1 MVPTFAHPSN
11 WPADLNDTFVNTD
24 GSSFPTL
31 DERTEEYHIEA
42 TESLVERTLRT
53 LKSDDLFAV
62 FDSQGNFA
70 GGALGPDG
78 LFYKDTRFLSEFTVR
93 LGGSEPLQLGSV
105 LLDDNGAMVVDLT
118 NADLH
123 TAKGRVW
130 LQRESVHLSRF
141 KFLSGSSSFER
152 IRLRGYGPIGRT
164 IPVEITFDAD
174 FADLFEVRGT
184 RRTRRGTRSVHRV
197 SDSEI
202 EFRYTGL
209 DQVLR
214 RTLLRFDPPP
224 SNLGDARARWD
235 VDLDQEHEQTI
246 VIKTCCLIDKD
257 CENSASIAEAF
268 RSGHKLRRETAGQ
281 RAKLDSSN
289 PQFDAVIARAWS
301 DLDMLMT
308 RTPHGAYPYAGVPW
322 YSTIFGRDGIITAML
337 LLWCAPY
344 FAKGVLLTLADL
356 QATEIDPVAD
366 AEPGKILHERRGGE
380 MAALGEVPF
389 KRYYGSVDST
399 PLFVMLAAQYFE
411 RTGDIDTIRAIWPN
425 IRAALDWIDTHG
437 DTDGDGFVEY
447 ARMTDKGL
455 SNQGWKDSSDSIFH
469 RDGRL
474 ASAPIALCEVQ
485 GYVFAAKKGAA
496 VLAAQLGESDMTARL
511 ADEAET
517 LRVKFEAAFWI
528 EEAGT
533 YAIALDGDKRRCEAL
548 ASNAGHC
555 LFTGIAAPERAK
567 RVAELLTGKR
577 FHSGWGVRT
586 LAVGEA
592 RYNPMSYHNGSIWPH
607 DNALIAMGLARYG
620 HKKAAL
626 SIFEGIFDSAL
637 YDDLRRLPE
646 LFCGFERRR
655 RQGPTSYPV
664 ACSPQAWAAATPF
677 ALVAA
682 AIGCVIDPA
691 AGKLTLD
698 RPVLP
703 KFLDD
708 LTIRNIV
715 IGEARVDLRL
725 SRVDGDVTTAVLRRE
740 GDVVVTITK

>member
-1 MVPTFAHPSN
+1 MLV
-11 WPADLNDTFVNTD
+11 
-24 GSSFPTL
+24 
-31 DERTEEYHIEA
+31 ERTEDYHIEA

-53 LKSDDLFAV
+53 LKNNDLFAV

-70 GGALGPDG
+70 GGAFGPDG
-78 LFYKDTRFLSEFTVR
+78 LFYKDTRFLSDFTLR
-93 LGGSEPLQLGSV
+93 LGGAEPLQLGSV

-141 KFLSGSSSFER
+141 KFLSESTSFER
-152 IRLRGYGPIGRT
+152 IRVRGYCPIGQP
-164 IPVEITFDAD
+164 ISIELKFDAD

-184 RRTRRGTRSVHRV
+184 RRERRGTRSVERV
-197 SDSEI
+197 AEDRLEY
-202 EFRYTGL
+202 RYVGL
-209 DQVLR
+209 DNVK
-214 RTLLRFDPPP
+214 RTTVMTFTPPP
-224 SNLGDARARWD
+224 AELAEGKARWD
-235 VDLDQEHEQTI
+235 VDLDGCGEQTI
-246 VIKTCCLIDKD
+246 AVRICCLVDDELAIEGSVAD
-257 CENSASIAEAF
+257 AF
-268 RSGHKLRRETAGQ
+268 RMAHKARREWTRQ
-281 RAKLDSSN
+281 RAHIDSSN

-301 DLDMLMT
+301 DLDMLVT
-308 RTPHGAYPYAGVPW
+308 ETPHGAYPYAGVPW

-344 FAKGVLLTLADL
+344 FAKGVLRTLADL
-356 QATEIDPVAD
+356 QATEVDAASD

-389 KRYYGSVDST
+389 RRYYGSVDST
-399 PLFVMLAAQYFE
+399 PLFVMLAAQYYE
-411 RTGDIDTIRAIWPN
+411 RTGDIETIRSIWPN
-425 IRAALDWIDTHG
+425 IVAALGWIDTYG
-437 DTDGDGFVEY
+437 DMDGDGFVEY
-447 ARMTDKGL
+447 ARQTDKGL

-496 VLAAQLGESDMTARL
+496 VLAARLGDSDLSKRL
-511 ADEAET
+511 AEEAET
-517 LRVKFEAAFWI
+517 LRIRFEEAFWI
-528 EEAGT
+528 DEAGT
-533 YAIALDGDKRRCEAL
+533 YAIALDGDKQRCEVL

-555 LFTGIAAPERAK
+555 LFAGIASPERAAK
-567 RVAELLTGKR
+567 VAGLLVGKR

-586 LAVGEA
+586 VAVGEP

-607 DNALIAMGLARYG
+607 DNGLIALGLARYG

-682 AIGCVIDPA
+682 AIGCVIDPQD
-691 AGKLTLD
+691 GTLTLD

-708 LTIRNIV
+708 LTIRNIA
-715 IGEARVDLRL
+715 IGDARVDLRL
-725 SRVDGDVTTAVLRRE
+725 TRVEGDVTTAVLRRD
-740 GDVVVTITK
+740 GDVLVTITK